1 MANKSLDDYIEAAKY
16 GNVEAMLR
24 IGNICSK
31 GIGVSVNYEI
41 AVQGMDTLA
50 DGGGQGRIMM
60 PESSEAMNRLFFIC
74 GTYQDIQSCFRLP
87 DQERGQLGAPENRC
101 LRSEIGS
108 YS

>member
-41 AVQGMDTLA
+41 AAHYYKMAADSGNA
-50 DGGGQGRIMM
+50 DGMLCLGILYENGNGVPQSY
-60 PESSEAMNRLFFIC
+60 EKAAKW
-74 GTYQDIQSCFRLP
+74 YQKID
-87 DQERGQLGAPENRC
+87 
-101 LRSEIGS
+101 
-108 YS
+108 